1 MAILSPTLIHSWL
14 RIPSS
19 LQPES
24 LDAFYLLAVGLP
36 LVVVTAGLRGI
47 LEAQQRFGLSNVV
60 RIPLG
65 AFTFAG
71 PLLILPWTKS
81 VAASVLL
88 LLVGRLVA
96 ALAYLAICIVTTP
109 GLALRPRIHLAN
121 MTAVLRLGAWISIS
135 NFISPV
141 IAYADRFVIGAVLS
155 IVAVA
160 YYAVPYD
167 LVVRILFIPA
177 AIATVFFPAFATSFV
192 SDAKHTDRL
201 FLRATKYLLI
211 LMFPIMLATIV
222 LANDGLRIWVG
233 VDFARHGTLVL
244 QLLAI
249 GVFANGLA
257 QMPYALI
264 QAAGR
269 PDVTAKLHLIE
280 AAIYLPFLSA
290 FIAVGG
296 IEGAAVAWTL
306 RVLADM
312 VAQFLLTGRLLTDG
326 LRRLN
331 TLSLPFVGTL
341 ALLAVAMFLPS
352 NVAVKAVFLVVA
364 LGAFAAISWF
374 RLLSSEERA
383 LAVRPFATA
392 KSAS

>member
-1 MAILSPTLIHSWL
+1 
-14 RIPSS
+14 
-19 LQPES
+19 
-24 LDAFYLLAVGLP
+24 
-36 LVVVTAGLRGI
+36 
-47 LEAQQRFGLSNVV
+47 
-60 RIPLG
+60 
-65 AFTFAG
+65 
-71 PLLILPWTKS
+71 
-81 VAASVLL
+81 
-88 LLVGRLVA
+88 
-96 ALAYLAICIVTTP
+96 
-109 GLALRPRIHLAN
+109 
-121 MTAVLRLGAWISIS
+121 
-135 NFISPV
+135 
-141 IAYADRFVIGAVLS
+141 
-155 IVAVA
+155 
-160 YYAVPYD
+160 
-167 LVVRILFIPA
+167 
-177 AIATVFFPAFATSFV
+177 
-192 SDAKHTDRL
+192 
-201 FLRATKYLLI
+201 
-211 LMFPIMLATIV
+211 
-222 LANDGLRIWVG
+222 
-233 VDFARHGTLVL
+233 VL

-280 AAIYLPFLSA
+280 AAIYLPFLAA

-341 ALLAVAMFLPS
+341 ALLAVAMLLPS

-364 LGAFAAISWF
+364 LGAFAAVSWF
-374 RLLSSEERA
+374 RLLSVEERA

-392 KSAS
+392 RSAS